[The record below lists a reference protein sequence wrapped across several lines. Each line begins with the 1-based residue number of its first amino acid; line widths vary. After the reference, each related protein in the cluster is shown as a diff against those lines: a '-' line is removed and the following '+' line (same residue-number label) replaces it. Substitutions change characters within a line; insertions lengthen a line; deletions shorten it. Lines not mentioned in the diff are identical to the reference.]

1 MDGSRKIYKNYS
13 KEKEQLSMK
22 GVPAE
27 IYLLGIVVIWG
38 STFAIIKGILDQ
50 IMPFTFLAYRFFWA
64 AFILGLIFWKRLK
77 NIDQIVLGKGFLVG
91 IFLFLAYTFQ
101 TVGLKYTTAT
111 KAGFITGLSVV
122 LVPIISHFFIR
133 EKVSKNSIIG
143 VILAV
148 IGLGFLNYN
157 SNFIFNFGDFL
168 VLLCAVSFAMHIISV
183 GLYARKV
190 DYILL
195 VIVQLTTVFVL
206 SFLMALFFERPGIH
220 LYYPAGVWWS
230 IILTGIFATALAF
243 YMQNKFQRYST
254 ATKTAIIFSGEP
266 IFGAIFAYLLLG
278 EKVGLIAW
286 IGGLLIIFGM
296 IISQQAEK
304 K

>member
-1 MDGSRKIYKNYS
+1 
-13 KEKEQLSMK
+13 MK
-22 GVPAE
+22 GIQAE

-77 NIDQIVLGKGFLVG
+77 NIDKIILGKGFLIG
-91 IFLFLAYTFQ
+91 IFLFLGFTFQ

-111 KAGFITGLSVV
+111 KAGFITGLSVI

-133 EKVSKNSIIG
+133 EKISKNSILG

-148 IGLGFLNYN
+148 IGLWFLNYN
-157 SNFIFNFGDFL
+157 SSFIFNFGDFL

-190 DYILL
+190 DYVLL
-195 VIVQLTTVFVL
+195 VMVQLTTVFVL

-220 LYYPAGVWWS
+220 LYYPSGVWWS

-266 IFGAIFAYLLLG
+266 IFSAMFAYLLLG

-296 IISQQAEK
+296 IISQREK
-304 K
+304 KI

>member
-1 MDGSRKIYKNYS
+1 
-13 KEKEQLSMK
+13 MK
-22 GVPAE
+22 GIQAE

-77 NIDQIVLGKGFLVG
+77 NIDKIILGKGFLIG
-91 IFLFLAYTFQ
+91 IFLFLGFTFQ

-111 KAGFITGLSVV
+111 KAGFITGLSVI

-133 EKVSKNSIIG
+133 EKISKNSILG

-148 IGLGFLNYN
+148 IGLWFLNYN
-157 SNFIFNFGDFL
+157 SSFIFNFGDFL

-190 DYILL
+190 DYVLL
-195 VIVQLTTVFVL
+195 VMVQLTTAFVL
-206 SFLMALFFERPGIH
+206 SFLMVLFFERLGIH
-220 LYYPAGVWWS
+220 LYYPSGVWWS

-296 IISQQAEK
+296 IISQREK
-304 K
+304 KI

>member
-1 MDGSRKIYKNYS
+1 
-13 KEKEQLSMK
+13 
-22 GVPAE
+22 
-27 IYLLGIVVIWG
+27 
-38 STFAIIKGILDQ
+38 
-50 IMPFTFLAYRFFWA
+50 
-64 AFILGLIFWKRLK
+64 
-77 NIDQIVLGKGFLVG
+77 
-91 IFLFLAYTFQ
+91 
-101 TVGLKYTTAT
+101 
-111 KAGFITGLSVV
+111 
-122 LVPIISHFFIR
+122 
-133 EKVSKNSIIG
+133 
-143 VILAV
+143 
-148 IGLGFLNYN
+148 
-157 SNFIFNFGDFL
+157 
-168 VLLCAVSFAMHIISV
+168 MHIISV

-190 DYILL
+190 DYVLL
-195 VIVQLTTVFVL
+195 VMVQLTTVFVL

-220 LYYPAGVWWS
+220 LYYPSGVWWS

-243 YMQNKFQRYST
+243 YIQNKFQRYST

>member
-1 MDGSRKIYKNYS
+1 
-13 KEKEQLSMK
+13 MK
-22 GVPAE
+22 GIQAE

-77 NIDQIVLGKGFLVG
+77 NIDKMILKKGSLIG
-91 IFLFLAYTFQ
+91 IFLFLGYTFQ

-133 EKVSKNSIIG
+133 EKISKNSILG
-143 VILAV
+143 VILAF
-148 IGLGFLNYN
+148 IGLWFLNYN
-157 SNFIFNFGDFL
+157 SSFIFNFGDFL

-183 GLYARKV
+183 GLYVRKV
-190 DYILL
+190 DYVLL

-220 LYYPAGVWWS
+220 LYYPSGVWWS

-243 YMQNKFQRYST
+243 YIQNKFQRYST
-254 ATKTAIIFSGEP
+254 ATKTAITFSGEP

-296 IISQQAEK
+296 IISQREEK
-304 K
+304 ILK

>member
-1 MDGSRKIYKNYS
+1 
-13 KEKEQLSMK
+13 MK
-22 GVPAE
+22 GIQAE
-27 IYLLGIVVIWG
+27 IYLLGIVIIWG
-38 STFAIIKGILDQ
+38 ATFAIVKGILDQ

-77 NIDQIVLGKGFLVG
+77 NIDKIILRKGFLIG
-91 IFLFLAYTFQ
+91 IFLFLGYTFQ

-190 DYILL
+190 DYVLL

-230 IILTGIFATALAF
+230 IMLTGIFATALAF

-296 IISQQAEK
+296 IISQREEK
-304 K
+304 I

>member
-1 MDGSRKIYKNYS
+1 
-13 KEKEQLSMK
+13 MK
-22 GVPAE
+22 GIQAE

-77 NIDQIVLGKGFLVG
+77 NIDKMILKKGSLIG
-91 IFLFLAYTFQ
+91 IFLFLGYTFQ

-133 EKVSKNSIIG
+133 EKISKNSVIG

-148 IGLGFLNYN
+148 IGLWFLNYN
-157 SNFIFNFGDFL
+157 SSFIFNFGDFL

-190 DYILL
+190 DYVLL

-220 LYYPAGVWWS
+220 LYYPSGVWWS

-254 ATKTAIIFSGEP
+254 ATKTAITFSGEP

-296 IISQQAEK
+296 IISQREEK
-304 K
+304 I

>member
-1 MDGSRKIYKNYS
+1 
-13 KEKEQLSMK
+13 MK

-64 AFILGLIFWKRLK
+64 AFILCLIFWKRLK
-77 NIDQIVLGKGFLVG
+77 NIDQIILRKGFLVG
-91 IFLFLAYTFQ
+91 IFLFLGYTFQ

-133 EKVSKNSIIG
+133 EKISKNSIIG

-148 IGLGFLNYN
+148 IGLWFLNYN
-157 SNFIFNFGDFL
+157 SSFIFNFGDFL

-190 DYILL
+190 DYVLL

-254 ATKTAIIFSGEP
+254 AIKTAIIFSGEP

-286 IGGLLIIFGM
+286 VGGLLIIFGM

>member
-1 MDGSRKIYKNYS
+1 
-13 KEKEQLSMK
+13 MK
-22 GVPAE
+22 GIQAE

-77 NIDQIVLGKGFLVG
+77 NIDKIILGKGFLIG
-91 IFLFLAYTFQ
+91 IFLFLGFTFQ

-111 KAGFITGLSVV
+111 KAGFITGLSVI

-133 EKVSKNSIIG
+133 EKISKNSIIG

-148 IGLGFLNYN
+148 IGLWFLNYN
-157 SNFIFNFGDFL
+157 SSFIFNFGDFL

-190 DYILL
+190 DYVLL
-195 VIVQLTTVFVL
+195 VMVQLTTAFVL
-206 SFLMALFFERPGIH
+206 SFLMVLFFERPGIH
-220 LYYPAGVWWS
+220 LYYPSGVWWS

-296 IISQQAEK
+296 IISQREK
-304 K
+304 KI